1 MTLINNE
8 RRTVKKQETRAAY
21 IIIRLHVAH
30 GRALI
35 HRFSRTGGDAAS
47 CRRCCPVP
55 ICPSIHGEHVATQ
68 NRCPCAL
75 AQISISF
82 LKTLSNRSCRVIILT
97 IVARNREEILHQDF
111 RIPRPVKVFVYDANN
126 RRINKSPCCR
136 GISTHFTGKAT
147 NRREIVQSS
156 IFRLDKILVKF
167 PTT

>member
-1 MTLINNE
+1 M
-8 RRTVKKQETRAAY
+8 KKQETRAAY

-35 HRFSRTGGDAAS
+35 HRFSRTVTVTPRRVVGVAPFPFARPFMAS
-47 CRRCCPVP
+47 TLLRK
-55 ICPSIHGEHVATQ
+55 TD
-68 NRCPCAL
+68 AL

-82 LKTLSNRSCRVIILT
+82 LKKLSNRSCRVIILT

-147 NRREIVQSS
+147 NRRGIVQSS